1 MKKLDVADVV
11 EDYKKYFKKKSCGS
25 SCLKIT
31 FIFVILAAIAGAIAF
46 YVIKNRVE
54 IDYYEDD
61 DYDFDIDDSIYA
73 EEDEFVD

>member
-1 MKKLDVADVV
+1 MKKLDV
-11 EDYKKYFKKKSCGS
+11 EKYLDLGKKKNCGS
-25 SCLKIT
+25 KCLKVT
-31 FIFVILAAIAGAIAF
+31 FLFVILAAIAGAVAF

-61 DYDFDIDDSIYA
+61 DYDFDIDDTIYA